1 MLAELVGQESCYREM
16 EEDAY
21 NVVVHYAHAEE
32 LFGKKDYQRKDGKVD
47 MCRAIREMVQDGVEQ
62 GERNKT
68 LRVIENMISHG
79 MEDDMIMA
87 ITECDPE
94 LIREMRAH

>member
-1 MLAELVGQESCYREM
+1 
-16 EEDAY
+16 
-21 NVVVHYAHAEE
+21 
-32 LFGKKDYQRKDGKVD
+32 

-62 GERNKT
+62 GIEQGISQGERNKT
-68 LRVIENMISHG
+68 LRVIENMISLG